1 MSDGKGQIEE
11 RNNVGVKLIAGE
23 EAEAAAETVAATY
36 PDAVIE
42 RYPAYISIEVPN
54 RLTFEMGR
62 ISEQLGRPYDMPTF
76 LVILSSYNGRINVE
90 DNRITISSELG

>member
-1 MSDGKGQIEE
+1 MSSETPHIEE
-11 RNNVGVKLIAGE
+11 RDNVGVKLIAGE
-23 EAEAAAETVAATY
+23 EADAAAATVAASY

-42 RYPAYISIEVPN
+42 HYPAYISIEVPK
-54 RLTFEMGR
+54 RVTFEIER
-62 ISEQLGRPYDMPTF
+62 IAEQLGRPYDMPTF